1 MKNISF
7 AVFYGMIIYLMI
19 QSASA
24 QIIGTIQFREICFK
38 AFKEK
43 NPKEIRDCLPLCIS
57 INKETLNGYQS
68 IALMLE
74 AKKSFSPFEKLKYFN
89 EGKELLELTIAHDR
103 FNLELRFLRFCV
115 QTNLPFYLG
124 YSGNIGSDKEFIIK
138 NWCSLKDADL
148 KKRIKAGMINSSHCN
163 IFEKGKFSDG

>member
-57 INKETLNGYQS
+57 INKETLSGYQS

-74 AKKSFSPFEKLKYFN
+74 AKKSFSPF
-89 EGKELLELTIAHDR
+89 
-103 FNLELRFLRFCV
+103 
-115 QTNLPFYLG
+115 
-124 YSGNIGSDKEFIIK
+124 SK
-138 NWCSLKDADL
+138 NPLISSIDILISNNHF
-148 KKRIKAGMINSSHCN
+148 RILSSIN
-163 IFEKGKFSDG
+163 